1 MEVLF
6 FPFMLLMMLMIGA
19 GIGAGLVAGALACGI
34 AAVLVALGV
43 VSSSALLGLLTR
55 RPAVAVRFFLL
66 QCGIWGGIPA
76 GAVMAWLG
84 HEVIQALI
92 ASTQAAGVAVPWQI
106 PLMGGIG
113 GGVGGVVLALMIDF
127 ILRRSH
133 AWLIARQNLK
143 SGV

>member
-1 MEVLF
+1 
-6 FPFMLLMMLMIGA
+6 MIGA
-19 GIGAGLVAGALACGI
+19 GIGAGIIAGALACGI

-43 VSSSALLGLLTR
+43 VSSSAVLGLLTR

-92 ASTQAAGVAVPWQI
+92 ASPDAAGAPLAWQI
-106 PLMGGIG
+106 PVLGGIG
-113 GGVGGVVLALMIDF
+113 GGIGGVVLALMIDF

-133 AWLIARQNLK
+133 AWLMSRQDLK
-143 SGV
+143 SGT